1 MAQSI
6 RIGEMV
12 QERKG
17 TNKQSA
23 RTWRKR
29 QGAEVRCSRRG
40 FTLIEL
46 MIVIS
51 IILILVGIAAG
62 MYQQSIRRA
71 REAVLK
77 QDLQT
82 MRTAIDNYTMD
93 KLQAPQ
99 SLQDLADAHYL
110 RDLPIDPFTQQRD
123 WVAHFGDTLIS
134 PEQTGT
140 GVDDVHSNSDQTGSD
155 GTPYNTW

>member
-1 MAQSI
+1 MNRQSG
-6 RIGEMV
+6 RV
-12 QERKG
+12 
-17 TNKQSA
+17 
-23 RTWRKR
+23 WRNR
-29 QGAEVRCSRRG
+29 QGAGVACPQRG
-40 FTLIEL
+40 FTLLEM

-71 REAVLK
+71 RESVLK
-77 QDLQT
+77 TDLQT
-82 MRTAIDNYTMD
+82 MRNAIDNYTMD

-110 RDLPIDPFTQQRD
+110 RELPIDPITQQRD

-140 GVDDVHSNSDQTGSD
+140 GLDDVHSNSDQIGSD

>member
-1 MAQSI
+1 MARST
-6 RIGEMV
+6 RIGETV
-12 QERKG
+12 QEREG
-17 TNKQSA
+17 MNRQSG
-23 RTWRKR
+23 RVWRKR
-29 QGAEVRCSRRG
+29 QGAGVACSQRG
-40 FTLIEL
+40 FTLLEM

-71 REAVLK
+71 RESVLK
-77 QDLQT
+77 TDLQT
-82 MRTAIDNYTMD
+82 MRNAIDNYTMD

-110 RDLPIDPFTQQRD
+110 RELPIDPITQQRD

-140 GVDDVHSNSDQTGSD
+140 GLDDVHSNSDQIGSD

>member
-1 MAQSI
+1 MS
-6 RIGEMV
+6 GESGGSWRV
-12 QERKG
+12 GRATGK
-17 TNKQSA
+17 A
-23 RTWRKR
+23 R
-29 QGAEVRCSRRG
+29 GVRG

-62 MYQQSIRRA
+62 MYQGAIRRA
-71 REAVLK
+71 RESVLK

-82 MRTAIDNYTMD
+82 MRNAIDNYTMD

-99 SLQDLADAHYL
+99 ALSDLVDGHYM
-110 RDLPIDPFTQQRD
+110 RELPIDPFTQQRD
-123 WVAHFGDTLIS
+123 WVAHFGDTIIS
-134 PEQTGT
+134 PEQTGV

>member
-1 MAQSI
+1 MGQST
-6 RIGEMV
+6 RTGEIVPEREGNNKQIDQMRGN
-12 QERKG
+12 RKG
-17 TNKQSA
+17 RGFSCPQ
-23 RTWRKR
+23 
-29 QGAEVRCSRRG
+29 RG

-62 MYQQSIRRA
+62 MYQQSIRKA
-71 REAVLK
+71 RESVLK

-82 MRTAIDNYTMD
+82 MRAAIDNYTMD

-110 RDLPIDPFTQQRD
+110 RELPIDPFTQQRD
-123 WVAHFGDTLIS
+123 WVAHFGDTLMT
-134 PEQTGT
+134 PDQTGT
-140 GVDDVHSNSDQTGSD
+140 GVDDVHSNSDQIGSD

>member
-1 MAQSI
+1 
-6 RIGEMV
+6 MV

-29 QGAEVRCSRRG
+29 QEAGVRCSRRG

-110 RDLPIDPFTQQRD
+110 RELPIDPFTQQRD

>member
-1 MAQSI
+1 
-6 RIGEMV
+6 MV

-23 RTWRKR
+23 RMRRKR
-29 QGAEVRCSRRG
+29 QEAGVRCSRRG

-110 RDLPIDPFTQQRD
+110 RELPIDPFTQQRD

>member
-1 MAQSI
+1 MAQD
-6 RIGEMV
+6 REGM
-12 QERKG
+12 
-17 TNKQSA
+17 NNQSA
-23 RTWRKR
+23 RMWRKR
-29 QGAEVRCSRRG
+29 QGAEVHCSRRG

-110 RDLPIDPFTQQRD
+110 HELPIDPFTQQRD

>member
-12 QERKG
+12 QERKD

-110 RDLPIDPFTQQRD
+110 RELPIDPFTQQRD

>member
-1 MAQSI
+1 
-6 RIGEMV
+6 MV
-12 QERKG
+12 QERKV
-17 TNKQSA
+17 TNEQSA

-110 RDLPIDPFTQQRD
+110 RELPIDPFTQQRD

-140 GVDDVHSNSDQTGSD
+140 GVDDVHSNSDQIGSD